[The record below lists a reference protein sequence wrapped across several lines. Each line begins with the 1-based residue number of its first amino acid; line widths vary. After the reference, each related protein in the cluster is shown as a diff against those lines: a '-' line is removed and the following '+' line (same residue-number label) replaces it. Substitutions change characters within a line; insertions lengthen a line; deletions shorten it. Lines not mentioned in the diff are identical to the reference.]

1 MREISYGLAMA
12 EGMMEALDRDE
23 RIILINGGYGG
34 LSAARSAFDRLRRD
48 YASRILNPPI
58 SELGSCGMAVGAA
71 MTGLRPMVSVGTG
84 SFIFEA
90 FPQVINEA
98 PQAYY
103 NSAGQVTVPVVF
115 HMYVGIRRAGAVQ
128 HSASPQSMFW
138 NVPGLQV
145 VCPSSPAD
153 VKGLVKTALLRSMN
167 PTIFIDHS
175 LLLDQ
180 QGPVPEEEY
189 EVPFGQASV
198 RREGSDV
205 SIVAVGVMVG
215 RALEAAERLAREDGL
230 SCEVVDPRTLVPL
243 DKAAILA
250 SVRKTG
256 RAVVADE
263 SQRSCGVASELAA
276 ILAEEAFSSLK
287 APVKRVAIPNV
298 PIIYA
303 KTSEEAITP
312 TADTIVAAVRSITR

>member
-1 MREISYGLAMA
+1 MREMTYSAAMA
-12 EGMMEALDRDE
+12 EGMMEALDRDD
-23 RIILINGGYGG
+23 RIILVGAGYGG
-34 LSAARSAFDRLRRD
+34 LTEARRAFDRLRRD

-58 SELGSCGMAVGAA
+58 SELGYCGLAIGAA

-84 SFIFEA
+84 SFIYEA

-115 HMYVGIRRAGAVQ
+115 HVYTGIRGAGAVQ
-128 HSASPQSMFW
+128 HSGSPQSMFW
-138 NVPGLQV
+138 NVPGLQII
-145 VCPSSPAD
+145 CPGSPAD
-153 VKGLVKTALLRSMN
+153 VKGLVKTAMLRSMN
-167 PTIFIDHS
+167 PTILIDHT
-175 LLLDQ
+175 LLLPQ
-180 QGPVPEEEY
+180 VGPVPEEEY
-189 EVPFGQASV
+189 EIPFGQAAV

-205 SIVAVGVMVG
+205 TIVAVGIMVG
-215 RALEAAERLAREDGL
+215 RALEAAERLAREDGI

-276 ILAEEAFSSLK
+276 ILAEEVFPYLK
-287 APVKRVAIPNV
+287 APVKRVAIPDV

-303 KTSEEAITP
+303 KTSEDAITP
-312 TADTIVAAVRSITR
+312 TAGTIVAAVRSIAR